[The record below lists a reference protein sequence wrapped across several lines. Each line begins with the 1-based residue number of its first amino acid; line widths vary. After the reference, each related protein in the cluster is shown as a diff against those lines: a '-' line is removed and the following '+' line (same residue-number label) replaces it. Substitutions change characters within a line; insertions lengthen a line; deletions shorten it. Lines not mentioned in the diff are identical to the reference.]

1 MGLRRADAERLL
13 QRVKADNPTMNTAEQ
28 LLPEMLRL
36 YTARG

>member
-13 QRVKADNPTMNTAEQ
+13 QRVKSDNPAIDTAEQ

-36 YTARG
+36 YTSRG

>member
-13 QRVKADNPTMNTAEQ
+13 QRVKGVSPQVKTAEQ

-36 YTARG
+36 YSARS